1 MQAGTFFKK
10 SLLFPSA
17 WDHVAEWSSVGF
29 ALWTREHQSHETMVD
44 VGWGTA
50 NSICLLKLHHFE
62 KPVAQ
67 QLDRG
72 PGCTG
77 AAVDSSPDSA
87 VCVTSCVHEGPE
99 VLCPRLWGGPG
110 VSTQVQAER
119 RPQASS
125 RSEFAAI
132 AAVTTATSVWFSYLL
147 NFIFL
152 SLWGRQE
159 LVYLLS
165 HLKYSFFFPVYFFK
179 NQNKVALQCHV
190 SFYCTTMW
198 ISYLCTYIASLLNF
212 PPHLP
217 NPLGHH
223 KSRSWAPCDIQ
234 QLPTSSLF
242 YLSVY
247 VNATLSIHPTFSFRP
262 VSICPFSMAASLFL
276 PCK

>member
-119 RPQASS
+119 RPQAPSG
-125 RSEFAAI
+125 SESAAI
-132 AAVTTATSVWFSYLL
+132 AAISTATSVWFSSSISFLSPYEVGRRWFSSCPTSSILFFSL
-147 NFIFL
+147 YIFL
-152 SLWGRQE
+152 
-159 LVYLLS
+159 
-165 HLKYSFFFPVYFFK
+165 K

-190 SFYCTTMW
+190 SFYCTTVW
-198 ISYLCTYIASLLNF
+198 IGYLCIYIASLLNF
-212 PPHLP
+212 PSHLP

-223 KSRSWAPCDIQ
+223 RSRSWAPCDIQ
-234 QLPTSSLF
+234 QLSTSSLF

-262 VSICPFSMAASLFL
+262 VSICPFSRAASLFL